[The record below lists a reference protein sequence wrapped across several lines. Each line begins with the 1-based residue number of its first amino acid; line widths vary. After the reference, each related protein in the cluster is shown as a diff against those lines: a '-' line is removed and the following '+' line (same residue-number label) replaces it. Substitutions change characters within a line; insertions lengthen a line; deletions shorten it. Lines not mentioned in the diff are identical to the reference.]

1 MLGSTY
7 LQENFRTVRG
17 NTVLIAEEI
26 PEDQYTFRAAPSV
39 RSVGEMLA
47 HVAVAPRWQMSVHR
61 DRSST
66 IDFGMFAARNAQGK
80 ADEEALQTKEQ
91 IVAALKDGGDQFV
104 AFVAGLTPEALGEII
119 SFPPPVQP
127 ATKSR
132 FELLMS
138 LKEHEMHHRGQLMLI
153 QRMLGIVPHLT
164 RRREAFAAQLQAQS

>member
-7 LQENFRTVRG
+7 LQDNFRTVRE
-17 NTVLIAEEI
+17 NTIVIAEEI
-26 PEDQYTFRAAPSV
+26 PADKYSFRAAPSV

-47 HVAVAPRWQMSVHR
+47 HVAVAPRWQMSIHR
-61 DRSST
+61 DRT
-66 IDFGMFAARNAQGK
+66 AAIDFGMFAARNAQVAAG
-80 ADEEALQTKEQ
+80 EQALQTKEQ
-91 IVAALKDGGDQFV
+91 IVAALRDGSDQFV
-104 AFVAGLTPEALGEII
+104 AFLVGLTPETLAEIV

-153 QRMLGIVPHLT
+153 QRMLGSVPHLT

>member
-7 LQENFRTVRG
+7 LQENFRTVRE
-17 NTVLIAEEI
+17 NTIVIAEDI
-26 PEDQYTFRAAPSV
+26 PADKYSFRAAPSV

-61 DRSST
+61 DRTSA
-66 IDFGMFAARNAQGK
+66 IDFGMFAARNAGAK
-80 ADEEALQTKEQ
+80 AGEEALQTKEQ
-91 IVAALKDGGDQFV
+91 IVAALKDGRDQFV
-104 AFVAGLTPEALGEII
+104 MFLDGLTPDTLGETIT
-119 SFPPPVQP
+119 FPPPIQP

-153 QRMLGIVPHLT
+153 QRILGIVPHLT
-164 RRREAFAAQLQAQS
+164 RRREAFAAQLQGQS

>member
-7 LQENFRTVRG
+7 LQENFRTVRE
-17 NTVLIAEEI
+17 NTIVIAEEI
-26 PEDQYTFRAAPSV
+26 PADHYTFRAAPSV

-61 DRSST
+61 DRTSA
-66 IDFGMFAARNAQGK
+66 IDFGMFAARNAGVK
-80 ADEEALQTKEQ
+80 AGEEALQTKEQ
-91 IVAALKDGGDQFV
+91 IVAALKDGRDQFV
-104 AFVAGLTPEALGEII
+104 AFLDGLTPDTLGETIT
-119 SFPPPVQP
+119 FPPPIQP

-153 QRMLGIVPHLT
+153 QRILGIVPHLT
-164 RRREAFAAQLQAQS
+164 RRREAFAAQLPAQS

>member
-7 LQENFRTVRG
+7 LEENFRTVRG
-17 NTVLIAEEI
+17 NTIVIAEEI
-26 PEDQYTFRAAPSV
+26 PADKYTFRAAPSV

-61 DRSST
+61 DRTST
-66 IDFGMFAARNAQGK
+66 IDFGMFAARNAQVK
-80 ADEEALQTKEQ
+80 AGEEALQTKEQ
-91 IVAALKDGGDQFV
+91 IVAALKDGSDQFV
-104 AFVAGLTPEALGEII
+104 AFLAGLTPDTLGEII

-164 RRREAFAAQLQAQS
+164 RRREAFAAQLQAQP